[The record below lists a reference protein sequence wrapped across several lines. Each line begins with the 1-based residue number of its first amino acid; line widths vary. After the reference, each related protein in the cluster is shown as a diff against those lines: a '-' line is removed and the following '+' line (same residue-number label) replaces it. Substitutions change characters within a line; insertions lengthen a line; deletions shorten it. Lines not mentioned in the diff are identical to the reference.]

1 MLQYT
6 FTDEVTEFIIESVHA
21 EEYLWNPA
29 NPLYKVRPMK
39 NDFWVKLTE
48 DINTKYKP
56 NTPVTQ
62 ADVCRKWNNLKSYY
76 KYMYQ
81 KSALDDWKNKS
92 KMDFLLQLIT
102 SKPGPNISTRSN
114 ISKLE
119 VSDESSF
126 HTEDSLYAND
136 IESPPV
142 VTEWEKEEEEA
153 PAATKPASTSFPD
166 TTSAGNAESS
176 QSAKRMRASNDA
188 ALNITAVNSIAPPAA
203 ERSTSEPSEL
213 FHYGNFIVQ
222 SITRLDRDLQIKAK
236 KLLTNVVLDLETE
249 QMSRDM
255 ATK

>member
-6 FTDEVTEFIIESVHA
+6 FTDEVTEFIIERVHA

-102 SKPGPNISTRSN
+102 SRPGPNTSTRSSV
-114 ISKLE
+114 SKLE
-119 VSDESSF
+119 ISDESSF
-126 HTEDSLYAND
+126 HTEDSFYAND

-142 VTEWEKEEEEA
+142 VTEWEKEQEEV

-166 TTSAGNAESS
+166 TTSAANAESP
-176 QSAKRMRASNDA
+176 QSAKRARASNDG
-188 ALNITAVNSIAPPAA
+188 ALNITAVNSIAPAV

-255 ATK
+255 ANK